1 MAGATGGTNLRP
13 TMMNRKT
20 KTWILAAIA
29 ALSPA
34 ASMAQGVTVN
44 FSSLEVV
51 LAEPDNKM
59 SIMSASWAPWST
71 QSKEYNMPFIEVS
84 NPASSL
90 NTVESFQM
98 TIGDTNYNFSNEYFG
113 KNKTNSA
120 PFLADGTWAIKGY
133 STPDIAITS
142 SVQING
148 DQLVVNFDDGLKP
161 GEVIRFQVDINPDT
175 DEQLVLADYT
185 SVFTNNDPSE
195 NESVPNSEIRIEY
208 TDSDEF
214 ALLTL
219 PDFEMD
225 FDPLS
230 PRPYSVMQPI
240 PTFPDTTIDPV
251 PEPTAALLASLAMV
265 AVAARR
271 RV

>member
-1 MAGATGGTNLRP
+1 
-13 TMMNRKT
+13 MNRKM
-20 KTWILAAIA
+20 KTWMLAAIA

-34 ASMAQGVTVN
+34 AVMAQGVTIN

-71 QSKEYNMPFIEVS
+71 QLKEYNMPFIEVL
-84 NPASSL
+84 NPADSL
-90 NTVESFQM
+90 NTLESFQM
-98 TIGDTNYNFSNEYFG
+98 SIGDTNYNFSNEYYG

-120 PFLADGTWAIKGY
+120 PFPADGTWAIKGY

-148 DQLVVNFDDGLKP
+148 DQLLVSFDEGLKP
-161 GEVIRFQVDINPDT
+161 GEVVRFQVDINPD
-175 DEQLVLADYT
+175 DPDDSNQAVLADYT
-185 SVFTNNDPSE
+185 SVFFNNEEEGEDP
-195 NESVPNSEIRIEY
+195 VPNSEIRIEY
-208 TDSDEF
+208 TDSDQF

-219 PDFEMD
+219 PDVGLD
-225 FDPLS
+225 FDPQS
-230 PRPYSVMQPI
+230 PRPYTVMQPI
-240 PTFPDTTIDPV
+240 PTFPDVTIPGV
-251 PEPTAALLASLAMV
+251 PEPTTALLASLAIV
-265 AVAARR
+265 AGASRR